1 MSHDPREVLDAVRR
15 LEAGLN
21 EIRTRAAAPG
31 MASGAEI
38 SVSEHAALVEDL
50 ELVVEL
56 VGNSWRATRDGVAG
70 ITAQLVDQ
78 RKATE
83 EARDEVA
90 VITAEL
96 AEQRKATEAARG
108 EVAAISTQLDQHR
121 RIADEART
129 EVAAMAGELAELRR
143 VADEARSALK
153 DVKFELH
160 LVRDTDAHDDAA

>member
-21 EIRTRAAAPG
+21 EIRTRAAVPG
-31 MASGAEI
+31 MAPGAEI

-56 VGNSWRATRDGVAG
+56 VGNSWRATRDGVADIG
-70 ITAQLVDQ
+70 AKLTDQ

-83 EARDEVA
+83 DARDEVA
-90 VITAEL
+90 VITSEL
-96 AEQRKATEAARG
+96 AEQRRAANEARA
-108 EVAAISTQLDQHR
+108 EVATMAAELRDHR
-121 RIADEART
+121 RVADEARA

-160 LVRDTDAHDDAA
+160 LVRDGDAHDDAA